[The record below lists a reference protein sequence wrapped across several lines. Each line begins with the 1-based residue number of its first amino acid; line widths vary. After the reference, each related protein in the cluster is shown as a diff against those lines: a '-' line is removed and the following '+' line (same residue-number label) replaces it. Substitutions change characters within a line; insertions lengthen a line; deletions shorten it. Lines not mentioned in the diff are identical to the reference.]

1 MKATGS
7 IAPTHNPSDE
17 IHWASGLRENLTS
30 RSYGEGLETG
40 RVTPQAP
47 RQSLTRQLLN
57 WEVKSGLG
65 LGEHQVSGDTNRSEK
80 SVGIAVLAY
89 LLVLRVCHHEII
101 PGKPWSIFQ
110 LQHALRLRVMTSQV
124 EHKVKVKMAKTRK
137 AA

>member
-47 RQSLTRQLLN
+47 RQSFTRQCYHKSLKQHVSLAKSPTHTVTTPTNHFFAALCGFIKLEGLKGKTKLN
-57 WEVKSGLG
+57 HFALKAKLY
-65 LGEHQVSGDTNRSEK
+65 
-80 SVGIAVLAY
+80 LAA
-89 LLVLRVCHHEII
+89 LHSAFATLRTLTPVR
-101 PGKPWSIFQ
+101 GS
-110 LQHALRLRVMTSQV
+110 A
-124 EHKVKVKMAKTRK
+124 
-137 AA
+137 